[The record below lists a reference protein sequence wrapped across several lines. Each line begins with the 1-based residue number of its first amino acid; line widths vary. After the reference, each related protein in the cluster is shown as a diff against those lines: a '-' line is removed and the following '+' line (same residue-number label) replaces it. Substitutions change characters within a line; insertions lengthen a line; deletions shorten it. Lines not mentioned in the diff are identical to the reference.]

1 MKSVKINYFYNVLV
15 NLTAVIF
22 PIITA
27 PYVARV
33 LEPDGIGLFNFS
45 ATYAGYFALFALL
58 GIPTYGVR
66 EIAKIG
72 EDKIKQTKLVSELMS
87 IAVITTTLVSFIYLV
102 TIALVGQLS
111 ENYLIFILAGFVI
124 YLAPF
129 KINWYYQGVEE
140 FGYITFIT
148 LLVRVFSI
156 VCLFLFV
163 HDKTDLIAY
172 VFLNVLGGVIADVW
186 NFVKLVRSG
195 VRPYFTLINL
205 RRHLKPL
212 LLLFASS
219 VAISIYTVLDTIMLG
234 FIKDYTE
241 VGYYYNASHIT
252 KIILSFATS
261 LSIVV
266 IPRFSSYIGQ
276 KDMGNAMSLFNK
288 SVSFTSFLVFPMA
301 IGLMLISPV
310 FIPWFFGNL
319 FYGSIIPMMILSFLI
334 IAIGFSSIL
343 GMQVLVG
350 LGQEKLFL
358 YSILIGAVLN
368 FILNSLLISPFGAV
382 GASIASVVAE
392 VTIVVVMAWFIYK
405 FTPIRINIWN
415 NIFKSLL
422 GSLLFIPTY
431 FALKSITSEVMF
443 LTAFILICAFLYLV
457 TQRILKND
465 MLSLMLETIKN
476 IQNKVY
482 FNKNKQ

>member
-310 FIPWFFGNL
+310 FIPWFLGNL

-350 LGQEKLFL
+350 LGQEKLFF

-431 FALKSITSEVMF
+431 FALRSITSGVIF